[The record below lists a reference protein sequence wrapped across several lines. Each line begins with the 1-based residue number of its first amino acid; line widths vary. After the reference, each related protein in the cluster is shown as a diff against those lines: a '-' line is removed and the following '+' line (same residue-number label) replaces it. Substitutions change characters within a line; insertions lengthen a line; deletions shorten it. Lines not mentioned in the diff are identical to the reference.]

1 MDRNTDFR
9 ISTSLIIVNLA
20 LFLWNTVTAP
30 STAGL
35 LSEITPLQEQM
46 VIAAEFLREGQWYRL
61 VSAGFVH
68 FGALHVAMN
77 MILLYQLGRILEP
90 VLGTLRFTLIYFA
103 SLLAGSA
110 GAVYLTPD
118 AYTGGASGAVFGLMA
133 AAVVGLRQRGVN
145 PMQTGLGVV
154 FVINVLFTLAVPGV
168 SVGGHFGG
176 AIGGAAC
183 GVVLL
188 ARFRTP
194 TWMELAVPMAV
205 GVAAIALAG
214 ASI

>member
-9 ISTSLIIVNLA
+9 VSTSLIIVNVA
-20 LFLWNTVTAP
+20 IFLWNTATSPA
-30 STAGL
+30 TAGFVV
-35 LSEITPLQEQM
+35 EITPLQENM
-46 VIAAEFLREGQWYRL
+46 VIAAEFLRDGQWYRL

-77 MILLYQLGRILEP
+77 MILLFQLGRILEP
-90 VLGTLRFTLIYFA
+90 VLGTLRFTLVYFA
-103 SLLAGSA
+103 ALLAGSA

-118 AYTGGASGAVFGLMA
+118 ALTGGASGAVFGLMA

-145 PMQTGLGVV
+145 PMQTGVGVV

-176 AIGGAAC
+176 ALGGAICAA
-183 GVVLL
+183 VLL
-188 ARFRTP
+188 TRFRTP
-194 TWMELAVPMAV
+194 TWMEIATPLAV
-205 GVAAIALAG
+205 GAASIALAV